1 MYATNYT
8 DEMVI
13 DKIKEGL
20 TDEMRR
26 NWALVQNKPKPIME
40 FMAALRALSHEIEQT
55 DNHSRQNQ
63 ARGSGEA
70 TESSP

>member
-8 DEMVI
+8 GEMVI

-40 FMAALRALSHEIEQT
+40 YMAALRALGH
-55 DNHSRQNQ
+55 
-63 ARGSGEA
+63 
-70 TESSP
+70 